1 MSKENRKE
9 DALVFQQ
16 LGQEWLPLFE
26 LLVDQLFNEGILREI
41 PIVRTILSAIKTRE
55 TISDHL
61 FNRKL
66 SEVLLSLSELDPEKR
81 EEYIQNWRQDV
92 NRDKTAEHLFLIINQ
107 LNDMDKPRLLGVLF
121 QAYLAGEIADFKEFK
136 RMTIILD
143 NAIVEDIQVLI
154 DSDDLKSKV
163 SQESIDNLAIS
174 GMTVSSVDSVVV
186 NSIFVPG
193 SPSYSLNPIGEKMIK
208 IFI

>member
-143 NAIVEDIQVLI
+143 NAIAEDIQVQ
-154 DSDDLKSKV
+154 KC
-163 SQESIDNLAIS
+163 
-174 GMTVSSVDSVVV
+174 
-186 NSIFVPG
+186 
-193 SPSYSLNPIGEKMIK
+193 
-208 IFI
+208 